1 MNLRKQLLVANS
13 RNNADI
19 VMAHVQGHPESLP
32 ELMACFFS
40 DEVIVAQRAAQVVG
54 YIGRDSPEAL
64 KPWWNE
70 MVDASANP
78 VHQAIRR
85 NVTRYFS
92 ELQLKLPKKLESK
105 LIDDCTNFVAD
116 SGEGV
121 AIAAF
126 SMNFVADRAANYPQH
141 AQRLARILV
150 RLLPGRPPGFQ
161 NRGRKVLKQ
170 LADLDITE

>member
-19 VMAHVQGHPESLP
+19 VLAHVNAHPESLP

-40 DEVIVAQRAAQVVG
+40 DEVKVAQRAAQVVG
-54 YIGRDSPEAL
+54 DIGRATPASL
-64 KPWWNE
+64 KPWWND
-70 MVDASANP
+70 MVDASATP

-92 ELQLKLPKKLESK
+92 ELQLPLPKKLEKK

-116 SGEGV
+116 ANEDV

-126 SMNFVADRAANYPQH
+126 SMALVANRAANYPQH
-141 AQRLARILV
+141 AQRLERVLV
-150 RLLPGRPPGFQ
+150 RLIPGRPPGFQ

-170 LADLDITE
+170 LADLETTE

>member
-19 VMAHVQGHPESLP
+19 VMAHVQTHVELLP

-40 DEVIVAQRAAQVVG
+40 DEVVVAQRAAQVVG
-54 YIGRDSPEAL
+54 DLGRASQELL
-64 KPWWNE
+64 KPWWSE
-70 MVDASANP
+70 MADASANP

-92 ELQLKLPKKLESK
+92 ELELKLPKKLESK
-105 LIDDCTNFVAD
+105 LVDDCINFVAAPN
-116 SGEGV
+116 EGV

-126 SMNFVADRAANYPQH
+126 SMNFVADRAALYPEH
-141 AQRLARILV
+141 AQRLQRVLV

-170 LADLDITE
+170 LADLETKK

>member
-19 VMAHVQGHPESLP
+19 VMTHVQAHPESLP

-40 DEVIVAQRAAQVVG
+40 DEVTVAQRAAQVVG
-54 YIGRDSPEAL
+54 DIGRASPELL
-64 KPWWNE
+64 KPWWSE
-70 MVDASANP
+70 MVDASVNP

-85 NVTRYFS
+85 NTTRYFS
-92 ELQLKLPKKLESK
+92 ELKLELPKKLESK
-105 LIDDCTNFVAD
+105 LVDDCINFVAD
-116 SGEGV
+116 PNEGV

-126 SMNFVADRAANYPQH
+126 SMNFVADRAAKYPQH
-141 AQRLARILV
+141 AQRLERVLV
-150 RLLPGRPPGFQ
+150 RLLPSRPPGFQ

-170 LADLDITE
+170 LADLENTQ